1 MTGAGVLL
9 CSGGTDLRQ
18 PGAAYKAVMRYNQS
32 DAYVRTVLSIAD
44 AYRRGV
50 TVVPM
55 SALPAARPAAGTGS
69 ATPDGSGFAYAGSP
83 APRPAASSSAR
94 PTPELLGEAVTRTV
108 QPEALACLAEA
119 VRRSPS
125 RRRPRRRA
133 SPSPGLPVPLPSVP
147 GVPLPPVP
155 LPPVP
160 PLPVP
165 TLTAEIVRLLALPHL
180 PLLPGDPK
188 DLVRVLDPLKAKVVC
203 VLVDKVVTCPTS
215 GLLG

>member
-1 MTGAGVLL
+1 M
-9 CSGGTDLRQ
+9 
-18 PGAAYKAVMRYNQS
+18 
-32 DAYVRTVLSIAD
+32 
-44 AYRRGV
+44 
-50 TVVPM
+50 
-55 SALPAARPAAGTGS
+55 
-69 ATPDGSGFAYAGSP
+69 
-83 APRPAASSSAR
+83 
-94 PTPELLGEAVTRTV
+94 
-108 QPEALACLAEA
+108 
-119 VRRSPS
+119 
-125 RRRPRRRA
+125 
-133 SPSPGLPVPLPSVP
+133 PLPSVP

-180 PLLPGDPK
+180 PLQPGDPK